1 MANPSSSSSATRDWL
16 IGTVLVVTAALLDSG
31 VNLLLS
37 DQPPS
42 SAQLLRSA
50 GNALFVVVGYLLLD
64 HLLNHRRRAR
74 RQQAQQQLEMT
85 CQRQR
90 DELEGIQRDLQD
102 LGTYVPVLQGQIR
115 GANQNTEQSVLA
127 VMTSL
132 QHLNAASSQVLEVL
146 RAGESDV
153 DSLRQQQSARLAGS
167 EETLRAITEFV
178 DTRSRE
184 ADQDYHRIQEVLG
197 QVQGLTSLT
206 GMIRDVAKQTNLLA
220 LNAAIEAARA
230 GDVGRGFAVVADEV
244 RKLSGATETATE
256 AIDKAIAEVGEAVQ
270 KNLTAVIAGTHADE
284 EIAFIQQVSTSLKE
298 TTTAFSGVLDHLQQL
313 SCQSH
318 QSVQQIH
325 QSLVEALGHVQFQ
338 DVTRQQ
344 LDSVDQMLIS
354 VAEHLAQ
361 RHANLAD
368 GAQSPSE
375 SLADRLEAQ
384 RHEYVMQAQR
394 SIHDHA
400 LGNRPASAP
409 DQRPLIELF

>member
-1 MANPSSSSSATRDWL
+1 MATPSPSPNWVHDWL
-16 IGTVLVVTAALLDSG
+16 FGAVLVAATSLLGGG
-31 VNLLLS
+31 VHLLLS
-37 DQPPS
+37 EQPPS
-42 SAQLLRSA
+42 SSHLLRSA
-50 GNALFVVVGYLLLD
+50 GDALFVLLSYLLLD
-64 HLLNHRRRAR
+64 HLFNRRRRAR
-74 RQQAQQQLEMT
+74 RQHTQQQLETT

-90 DELEGIQRDLQD
+90 EELENIQRDFQD
-102 LGTYVPVLQGQIR
+102 LGAYVPVLQGQIR
-115 GANQNTEQSVLA
+115 GANQNTEQGVLA

-132 QHLNAASSQVLEVL
+132 QNLNSASSQVLEVL

-153 DSLRQQQSARLAGS
+153 DSLRQQQSTRLADS
-167 EETLRAITEFV
+167 EQTLRAITEFV

-184 ADQDYHRIQEVLG
+184 ADQDYHRIQDVLG

-230 GDVGRGFAVVADEV
+230 GEVGRGFAVVADEV
-244 RKLSGATETATE
+244 RKLSGATETATV

-270 KNLTAVIAGTHADE
+270 KNLTALIDGTHADE
-284 EIAFIQQVSTSLKE
+284 EIAFIQQVSASLKE

-325 QSLVEALGHVQFQ
+325 QNLVEALGHVQFQ
-338 DVTRQQ
+338 DVSRQQ
-344 LDSVDQMLIS
+344 LDSVDQMLDS
-354 VAEHLAQ
+354 VADHLAQ
-361 RHANLAD
+361 RHAHLAD
-368 GAQSPSE
+368 GDRSPGE

-394 SIHDHA
+394 SIHDQA
-400 LGNRPASAP
+400 LGNRP
-409 DQRPLIELF
+409 DTTQEQRPLIELF